1 MTQTEDYVCDMNE
14 TPIETLLSGHYQ
26 SSVTIETSKN
36 TDVIIK
42 VFTLSTKRQ

>member
-1 MTQTEDYVCDMNE
+1 MTQTEDYVCDMN
-14 TPIETLLSGHYQ
+14 ETLLSGHYQ